1 MSADTGF
8 IDYGGMPDQPPIVL
22 MHGLMGRGRTWR
34 RQIPWLRRY
43 GRVFTF
49 DAAWHTGRDVTPPAS
64 TEELSTERFVADL
77 AEVLTWIDMGP
88 AVLIGHSMGAL
99 HSWCVAAEYPELVSA
114 LVIEDMAPDF
124 RGRTTQG
131 WQPWFDS
138 WPPEFASLEH
148 AQEMFGDIAGRYFY
162 EAFDDGVLHG
172 RLDIW
177 AQIADEWGQRDFWD
191 QWRQVC
197 APSLLIEAGNSVV
210 PPGQMAGMA
219 ESKDNSTYIKVAGAS
234 HLVHDDAPDEY
245 RGAVEAFLCARPAP
259 WRNKYFK
266 P

>member
-22 MHGLMGRGRTWR
+22 MHGLMGRGRTWQ

-43 GRVFTF
+43 GRVFAF
-49 DAAWHTGRDVTPPAS
+49 DAAWHTGRDIAPPADPD
-64 TEELSTERFVADL
+64 ELSTERFVADL

-138 WPPEFASLEH
+138 WPSKFDSLEH
-148 AQEMFGDIAGRYFY
+148 AQDMFGDIAGRYFY

-177 AQIADEWGQRDFWD
+177 AQIAEEWGQRDFWD
-191 QWRQVC
+191 QWHRVA

-210 PPGQMAGMA
+210 PPGQMATMA
-219 ESKDNSTYIKVAGAS
+219 DSKDNAIYLKVAGAS
-234 HLVHDDAPDEY
+234 HLVHDDAPNEY
-245 RGAVEAFLCARPAP
+245 RGAVEAFLCGRPAP
-259 WRNKYFK
+259 WRSSNIK